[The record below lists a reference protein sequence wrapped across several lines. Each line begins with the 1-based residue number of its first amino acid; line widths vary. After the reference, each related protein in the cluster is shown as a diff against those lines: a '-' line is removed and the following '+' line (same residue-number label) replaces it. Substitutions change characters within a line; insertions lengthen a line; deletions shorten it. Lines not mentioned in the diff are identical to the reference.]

1 MKDENSTSR
10 LLLKVSIIANDIVMA
25 ILSRIQHIIFLRRD
39 LSYFQVSDASSALEY
54 ANANSFSPLDP
65 SHANFLI
72 VAAED
77 APENVDRELIERL
90 RSRGIKVGIK
100 SDSAG

>member
-1 MKDENSTSR
+1 MHQR
-10 LLLKVSIIANDIVMA
+10 Y
-25 ILSRIQHIIFLRRD
+25 FLTKCTCI
-39 LSYFQVSDASSALEY
+39 FQVSDSSSALEY

-90 RSRGIKVGIK
+90 RSRGIHVGIK
-100 SDSAG
+100 SVRTGVNSA